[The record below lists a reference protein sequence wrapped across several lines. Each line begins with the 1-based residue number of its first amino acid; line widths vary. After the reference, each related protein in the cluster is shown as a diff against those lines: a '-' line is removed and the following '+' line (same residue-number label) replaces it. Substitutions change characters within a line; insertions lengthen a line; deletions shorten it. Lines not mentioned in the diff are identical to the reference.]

1 MKRRTALLGALM
13 AMGLSLTAVVV
24 PVAPQAAEAAT
35 IANACSTGGT
45 TMADSYGYCWFDF
58 TGLNPSSSTGTVTQA
73 FSQTVGSGFTMNFT
87 VTITQSSADAL
98 PVWAPAAT
106 PTWASALF
114 GNTGKNTQPVAG
126 NPAIQDAL
134 ASNPVKGFDDGN
146 GTATITVS
154 GIQLLDPTGNAV
166 GAYSLAVADAETTNQ
181 GEQWKWTTNGA
192 GWAVQDLV
200 DPDSGNGACR
210 GPADTTNFA
219 GLTGEG
225 TQTVTCNG
233 SANSW
238 GALVATTGDAPTQI
252 TAVNTQVNTP
262 GKQAIAI
269 GINTATIKLTKSIPA
284 RVAAGDQFAMN
295 VVDGFNTSI
304 GSVTSSGTQKTVST
318 GTLVV
323 PVSWLQYT
331 LSEAASGTTTMSN
344 YTQSWSCTSATGGA
358 TGLPA
363 SGSSGTAQVIWLR
376 AVDQVTCTLTNT
388 ARSNPI
394 TLTKSWVN
402 ALSGS
407 KAKLTISGT
416 GVTGAASKTST
427 AGTGVNPDT
436 ANAASASGVVGAVV
450 TLSET
455 LTGTAATYAA
465 SYACTQAGTSWT
477 STGATFTMPLASGA
491 ISCTVTNSTTRQS
504 VQVNKTWIIKN
515 ASGSTLGTYNVP
527 AQSSDTAQTVPAGF
541 SAAPTLT
548 GQAEPVFGVTYA
560 GYVGGQAVTVGE
572 GAVSVPSGC
581 TIASQR
587 MTAVNGTTLP
597 TAAALPYAAALAG
610 APVATFTITNTI
622 ICTQTLTLVN
632 KVAFGSLPASDW
644 TLTGNGPTGA
654 LVGPSGQTGTAAV
667 TSIAVTPAAAYG
679 LGSASSAAGAQNYTA
694 SDWVCMAGGTSVPV
708 ADDSI
713 TVGYGQAVTCTVTQS
728 TADVVILKHIQGS
741 NGLTSGQFT
750 LTLTPLSGVGSAVSF
765 PGSERA
771 SAANSLEVKPGVSY
785 SLTEQ
790 ALSSTTA
797 YLAVGLQQ
805 STDGGSTWTNV
816 NGSSFTPVAG
826 STVQYRFVNQ
836 AVPALMLPLT
846 GGVGLDVIAYWSVAL
861 LAAGAAA
868 LVWLIRQR
876 RRRAHDQA

>member
-1 MKRRTALLGALM
+1 MQKRSALVGALM
-13 AMGLSLTAVVV
+13 AVCLSLAAVAV
-24 PVAPQAAEAAT
+24 PVAPQPAEAAT
-35 IANACSTGGT
+35 IANTCSTGGT
-45 TMADSYGYCWFDF
+45 NLADSYGYCWFDF

-73 FSQTVGSGFTMNFT
+73 FTESVGSGFTMNFT
-87 VTITQSSADAL
+87 VTITQSSTDAL
-98 PVWAPAAT
+98 PVWGSYPA

-154 GIQLLDPTGNAV
+154 GIQLLDPAGNTV

-192 GWAVQDLV
+192 AWAVQDLV
-200 DPDSGNGACR
+200 DPDSGYGACR
-210 GPADTTNFA
+210 GPADATNFA
-219 GLTGEG
+219 GLTGAG
-225 TQTVTCNG
+225 TQTVTCDG

-238 GALVATTGDAPTQI
+238 GALVATTGNAPTQI
-252 TAVNTQVNTP
+252 TAVDTQLNTP
-262 GKQAIAI
+262 GKQALAI

-295 VVDGFNTSI
+295 VADGYNTSI
-304 GSVTSSGTQKTVST
+304 GSVTTSGTQKTVTT

-331 LSEAASGTTTMSN
+331 LSEAPAGTTTLSN

-402 ALSGS
+402 ALPGS

-416 GVTGAASKTST
+416 GVTGAVSKTST
-427 AGTGVNPDT
+427 AGTGPNPDT
-436 ANAASASGVVGAVV
+436 TNVATATGVVGAVV
-450 TLSET
+450 TLAET
-455 LTGTAATYAA
+455 STGTAATYAA
-465 SYACTQAGTSWT
+465 SFACAQAGTSWT
-477 STGATFTMPLASGA
+477 STGAGFTMPASSGA
-491 ISCTVTNSTTRQS
+491 ISCTVTNSTSAQS
-504 VQVNKTWIIKN
+504 VQVNKTWIIKD

-527 AQSSDTAQTVPAGF
+527 AQNSDTAQTVPAGF

-548 GQAEPVFGVTYA
+548 GQTRPVFGVTYT
-560 GYVGGQAVTVGE
+560 GYVAGQAVTVGE
-572 GAVSVPSGC
+572 GAVTVPSGC
-581 TIASQR
+581 TLASQR
-587 MTAVNGTTLP
+587 MTAVNGTALP
-597 TAAALPYAAALAG
+597 TAAALPYSGTLAAA
-610 APVATFTITNTI
+610 PVPTFTITNTVT
-622 ICTQTLTLVN
+622 CTQTLTLVN
-632 KVAFGSLPASDW
+632 SVGFGSLRASDW

-654 LVGPSGQTGTAAV
+654 LGGPNGKTGTAAV

-679 LGSASSAAGAQNYTA
+679 LGSTSSAAGAQNYAA
-694 SDWVCMAGGTSVPV
+694 SDWVCTAGGTSVPV
-708 ADDSI
+708 TGDSV

-728 TADVVILKHIQGS
+728 TAQVVILKHIQGT
-741 NGLTSGQFT
+741 NGLSAGQFT
-750 LTLTPLSGVGSAVSF
+750 LTLTPPTAVGSAVSF
-765 PGSERA
+765 SGSETA
-771 SAANSLEVKPGVSY
+771 TAANSLEVKPGVSY
-785 SLTEQ
+785 SLAEH

-797 YLAVGLQQ
+797 YLAIGLQQ
-805 STDGGSTWTNV
+805 STDGGSTWTDV
-816 NGSSFTPVAG
+816 NGNSFTPVAG

-846 GGVGLDVIAYWSVAL
+846 GGVGLDVIAYWSIAL
-861 LAAGAAA
+861 LTAGAIA
-868 LVWLIRQR
+868 LVGLIRHR